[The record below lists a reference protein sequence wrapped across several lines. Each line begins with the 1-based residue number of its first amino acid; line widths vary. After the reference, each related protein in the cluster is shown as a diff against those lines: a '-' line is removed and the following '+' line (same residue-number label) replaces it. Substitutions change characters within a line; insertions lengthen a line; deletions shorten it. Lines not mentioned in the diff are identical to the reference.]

1 MKIVLDT
8 NCLLPAV
15 FPRSMYHWVWE
26 SFRRGDF
33 ILCYSNEIIEEY
45 EELLSTLYPP
55 EITKNTI
62 HLLLTSRNIEK
73 ITPFFN
79 WNLISSDLDD
89 NKFVDCAL
97 NAGADFIVTNDKH
110 FNILKDIDFPKVT
123 VINIDTFKKMIG
135 KERRMKN

>member
-15 FPRSMYHWVWE
+15 FPCSMYHWVWE

-33 ILCYSNEIIEEY
+33 ILCFSNEIIEEY
-45 EELLSTLYPP
+45 EELLSNLYLP
-55 EITKNTI
+55 EITKNVI

-73 ITPFFN
+73 VIPFYK
-79 WNLISSDLDD
+79 WNLIAADPED

-97 NAGADFIVTNDKH
+97 NGGADYIVTNDKH
-110 FNILKDIDFPKVT
+110 FNVLKIIEFPKINIV
-123 VINIDTFKKMIG
+123 NIDTFKKILI
-135 KERRMKN
+135 KYKNTNP